1 MHVPYCCESFL
12 VSVLKEFPGHWRTV
26 VIEGK
31 ACDHD
36 PGKKEMDFILL
47 LQ

>member
-1 MHVPYCCESFL
+1 MHAPHCCESFL
-12 VSVLKEFPGHWRTV
+12 VSVPKEFPGDWRMV

-31 ACDHD
+31 VCDHD
-36 PGKKEMDFILL
+36 PGKREMDFIPL